1 MSRAQ
6 GRETEV
12 LFASDKVD
20 ASRVNLLIQKEN
32 RD

>member
-1 MSRAQ
+1 MFRAQ

-12 LFASDKVD
+12 LFASDDVD
-20 ASRVNLLIQKEN
+20 ATRVNLLIRKEN